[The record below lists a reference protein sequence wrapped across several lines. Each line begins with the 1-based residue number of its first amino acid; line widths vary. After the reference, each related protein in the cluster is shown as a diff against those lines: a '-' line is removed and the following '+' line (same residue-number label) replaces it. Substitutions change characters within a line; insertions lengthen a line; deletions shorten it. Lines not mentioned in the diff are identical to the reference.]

1 MDETD
6 ECVLTPYVQKA
17 SGYGVWAADGQKFRA
32 HVESCTVHHGP
43 RPEGMDA
50 LHKCGVRNCING
62 RHLYWGD
69 DFDNV
74 ADRRHHERHGHGTL
88 RAETSP

>member
-1 MDETD
+1 MEWGRLFSPA
-6 ECVLTPYVQKA
+6 VYRSVFA
-17 SGYGVWAADGQKFRA
+17 SMYGGD
-32 HVESCTVHHGP
+32 
-43 RPEGMDA
+43 M
-50 LHKCGVRNCING
+50 
-62 RHLYWGD
+62 YWGD